1 MKFSTASALTLV
13 GAAQAFPNMAKLMQ
27 AGSAAQLEKRYTE
40 NMEAFGHLE
49 KRAYGGN
56 TGVHQY
62 VAPKAGDY
70 RGPCPGLNA
79 AANHGYLNHNGV
91 TDFAQLV
98 QAQMDVYNV
107 GIDLAILLCT
117 VSIPLDGDIVTT
129 RMSIGGDATALT
141 ALGGELQGNTLGRQ
155 GGLNTHN
162 TFEADSS
169 LTRNDVFLANGDN
182 YSFNGTLFGMMTQ
195 TCQETSGGLYDF
207 ACMTK
212 YREQRY
218 YESKANNPNFYFGVK
233 SLLLFGASS
242 FLYTLMPNGNDN
254 IPSYAVVSSFFG
266 AGKNAD
272 GTFKSHAAGVGEKIP
287 DNWVPRKTPYTI
299 TDVGSEILKQYF
311 GTTPPVAFG
320 GNAGS
325 LGFNALNA
333 GTAIQN
339 GQLNVKTAS
348 DLRCLLFQIATDNYP
363 SSLSGG
369 VALLSAAGKAFAVAK
384 LLPYTTVS
392 GCPAVPGQPVLSA

>member
-1 MKFSTASALTLV
+1 MKFTTATALSLI
-13 GAAQAFPNMAKLMQ
+13 GAAQAFPNMAKLMETGGP
-27 AGSAAQLEKRYTE
+27 ALEKRYAE
-40 NMEAFGHLE
+40 AMEKYGHLE
-49 KRAYGGN
+49 KRAYQGN
-56 TGVHQY
+56 QGTHAY
-62 VAPKAGDY
+62 IAPKATDY

-79 AANHGYLNHNGV
+79 AANHGYLNRNGV
-91 TDFAQLV
+91 TNFAQLV

-107 GIDLAILLCT
+107 GIDLAILLCA

-141 ALGGELQGNTLGRQ
+141 ALGGELQGATLGRQ
-155 GGLNTHN
+155 GGLVTHN

-169 LTRNDVFLANGDN
+169 LTRNDVYLANGDN

-195 TCQETSGGLYDF
+195 TCQQTSGGLYDR

-218 YESKANNPNFYFGVK
+218 YESRANNPNFYFGIK

-242 FLYTLMPNGNDN
+242 FLYELMPNGADN
-254 IPSYAVVSSFFG
+254 VPSYDIISSFFG
-266 AGKNAD
+266 AVRNAD
-272 GTFKSHAAGVGEKIP
+272 GSFADHAAGVGERIP
-287 DNWVPRKTPYTI
+287 DNWGPRKTPFTI
-299 TDVGSEILKQYF
+299 PGVGSEILAQYF
-311 GTTPPVAFG
+311 GTTPPVSFG
-320 GNAGS
+320 GNAGN

-339 GQLNVKTAS
+339 GQLTIKDVS
-348 DLRCLLFQIATDNYP
+348 DLRCLLFQVATDNYP

-369 VALLSAAGKAFAVAK
+369 VALLSTAAKAWSAAK
-384 LLPYTTVS
+384 LAPYTTLS
-392 GCPAVPGQPVLSA
+392 GCPAVPNQPVLSA